1 MPAVTI
7 ELNANREQIAQPII
21 WRLGKLF
28 NVTST
33 IERARISEDFG
44 TVQLKLEASKTE
56 LEAASAYLK
65 ALGLTAGEATGA
77 ADAKAQP
84 ELKIARPKTVALQIA
99 TVNANQVQTPI
110 LCRVGKEFD
119 VVINILKGSLD
130 NEEGG
135 ALDITLSG
143 ELNIV
148 QRAIS
153 YLHTTGLKVYTEE
166 RSVTDFKN
174 L

>member
-1 MPAVTI
+1 MPSVTI
-7 ELNANREQIAQPII
+7 ELNANRDQICQPII

-33 IERARISEDFG
+33 IERARITEDFG
-44 TVQLKLEASKTE
+44 SVQLKLEGSKTE
-56 LEAASAYLK
+56 IENATAYLK
-65 ALGLTAGEATGA
+65 TAGVSGGVASDKTEPK
-77 ADAKAQP
+77 DQP
-84 ELKIARPKTVALQIA
+84 EAKIAHPKTVLLQIA

-110 LCRVGKEFD
+110 LSRVGKEFA
-119 VVINILKGSLD
+119 VVINILKGNLD
-130 NEEGG
+130 DEEGG
-135 ALDITLSG
+135 SLDIALSG